1 MTTLLVVEDDST
13 HRAVMCRML
22 ERQGY
27 AVAGASNG
35 QVALDVLRN
44 AAPRP
49 ELIILD
55 LRMPVMSGEELLKVL
70 AAEAELARIPV
81 IVTSA
86 HPPRTDASEWPP
98 SMRWLQK
105 PCDPDALLAS
115 IIELLETRHE
125 HGQ

>member
-1 MTTLLVVEDDST
+1 
-13 HRAVMCRML
+13 ML

-86 HPPRTDASEWPP
+86 HAPGTATWPT
-98 SMRWLQK
+98 SVRWFQK
-105 PCDPDALLAS
+105 PWDPDALLAS
-115 IIELLETRHE
+115 IVELLGARHE
-125 HGQ
+125 PGR